1 MVMHGLVITLALQ
14 IISATVNSVENRKK
28 NQRITELR
36 RKDKEERQK
45 NSQRMEYE
53 RFQRASALQM
63 KLEDEAHIERLKDI
77 ETDFKNRFIL
87 NAHEQALHASP
98 LRISPYVIRN
108 TIMPLFD
115 DIRKEEVFC
124 ILTNSND
131 ADFNNIII
139 PLLDQLLC
147 DAISN
152 LWNKSSLHTICYYTN
167 VWKSN
172 RVYADEEI
180 NNMMALFKTP
190 TVTITPYII
199 NKEDKNNEVSIR
211 INIWTKDYKI
221 NYTLDTAVTFDRPVK
236 QLTKEGRNEI
246 VSSIFSQV
254 LCAMGYQIDL
264 YYWTAYNQS
273 PLLPRLM
280 STGAIQCDDI
290 TRNTYKEAYIEL
302 YKIGV
307 LGKIGALTELS
318 PEYVEEMR
326 DNVTNTLYF
335 TPDKGISCLQ
345 SISSITSEKEE
356 LCTLLSDTL
365 LSIYKARF
373 EEVSVKSLEEIDSN
387 KLTDVDVDIVL
398 ELIQLAKKRN
408 CSEVVQKF
416 NNIIRRV
423 IENNHTYQSC
433 Q

>member
-1 MVMHGLVITLALQ
+1 MIMHGLVITLALQ
-14 IISATVNSVENRKK
+14 IISATVNSVENQKK
-28 NQRITELR
+28 NQKITELR

-45 NSQRMEYE
+45 NSQRREYE

-63 KLEDEAHIERLKDI
+63 KLEDEAHIERLNDI

-108 TIMPLFD
+108 TVMPLFD

-180 NNMMALFKTP
+180 NNMMALFRTP
-190 TVTITPYII
+190 TITITPYII

-211 INIWTKDYKI
+211 INIWSKDYNI
-221 NYTLDTAVTFDRPVK
+221 NYTLDTAVEFDRPVN

-246 VSSIFSQV
+246 VSSIFSKV
-254 LCAMGYQIDL
+254 LCAMGCQIDL
-264 YYWTAYNQS
+264 YYWVTYNQP
-273 PLLPRLM
+273 PLLPRLI
-280 STGAIQCDDI
+280 SNGTIQCDAD
-290 TRNTYKEAYIEL
+290 TRNNYKEVYVEL
-302 YKIGV
+302 YTKGV
-307 LGKIGALTELS
+307 LGQTKDLTHVK
-318 PEYVEEMR
+318 PEDVKLIK
-326 DNVTNTLYF
+326 DNASNNLYF
-335 TPDKGISCLQ
+335 APDNGISFLQ
-345 SISSITSEKEE
+345 SISTITSDSSEIRS
-356 LCTLLSDTL
+356 LLSDTL
-365 LSIYKARF
+365 LSIYKARYDR
-373 EEVSVKSLEEIDSN
+373 ESVNSVGDIDSN
-387 KLTDVDVDIVL
+387 KLTDVDIDIIL
-398 ELIQLAKKRN
+398 ELTKLA
-408 CSEVVQKF
+408 QKCYCEEAVKDF
-416 NNIIRRV
+416 TDILRRV
-423 IENNHTYQSC
+423 IKG
-433 Q
+433 